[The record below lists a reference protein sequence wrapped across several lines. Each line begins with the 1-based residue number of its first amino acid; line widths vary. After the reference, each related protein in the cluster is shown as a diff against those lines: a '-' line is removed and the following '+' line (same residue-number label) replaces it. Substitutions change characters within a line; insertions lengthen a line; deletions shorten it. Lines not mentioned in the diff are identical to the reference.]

1 MKIQFF
7 ILFLC
12 SVFLAT
18 AQETYSYISDHRFH
32 DASELI
38 GYNFKPNHMEVPQ
51 EYDKAINPGSY
62 SFGVTL
68 NNLYV
73 IGDDIKGVYS
83 INNIN
88 PEEYGYR
95 LHLMNARDPT
105 IQGHLKIILT
115 RRKQV
120 EALVFKR
127 SNKDKEIIFF
137 LPQLSEGQNKKETDF
152 FTDRF
157 EIELEH
163 LDSIWGKSIRPF
175 FLHHLDKNVQQK
187 LLESDSTQ
195 ISFEE
200 IYRVTN
206 KAKKKKKKEKKKDE
220 DEEIDEE
227 TAAEIRMYEKNMT
240 QIEEI
245 MKLTSLREIEEGIAE
260 LDEEYQKKVKV
271 EKEYYIIIRAIL
283 KYDDGTVED
292 KKDKI
297 KIKKWSER
305 EDEMAQKPEEERF
318 QIDFL
323 TDKGNHLYLYLNGKR
338 AISSFEFYSS
348 RYLMRGH

>member
-12 SVFLAT
+12 AVFWAT

-38 GYNFKPNHMEVPQ
+38 GYNFKPNHMEIPH
-51 EYDKAINPGSY
+51 EFDKAINPGSY

-88 PEEYGYR
+88 PTEYGYK

-115 RRKQV
+115 RANQV

-137 LPQLSEGQNKKETDF
+137 LPELSESQNKKEADF
-152 FTDRF
+152 FTDRY

-163 LDSIWGKSIRPF
+163 MDSIWGKSIQPF

-187 LLESDSTQ
+187 LLERDSTQ

-200 IYRVTN
+200 VYRVIN
-206 KAKKKKKKEKKKDE
+206 KAKKKKDKKKEKE
-220 DEEIDEE
+220 TAEEIQLYEE
-227 TAAEIRMYEKNMT
+227 NMAK
-240 QIEEI
+240 IDAI
-245 MKLTSLREIEEGIAE
+245 MQLTSLRDIEEGIAE

-271 EKEYYIIIRAIL
+271 EKEYYIIIKAIL
-283 KYDDGTVED
+283 KYDDGTIEN
-292 KKDKI
+292 KNDKI
-297 KIKKWSER
+297 KLKKWAEK
-305 EDEMAQKPEEERF
+305 EDEMAKKPEEEKF

-323 TDKGNHLYLYLNGKR
+323 TEKGDHLFLYLNGRR